1 MSSHGISCFPEKTT
15 SPNISKNNH
24 YCKVWD
30 TFQTN
35 GQKMAEELW
44 LKPGIKRGD
53 EIQIQEQESAI
64 KRDSDTSL

>member
-1 MSSHGISCFPEKTT
+1 M
-15 SPNISKNNH
+15 
-24 YCKVWD
+24 
-30 TFQTN
+30 N

-64 KRDSDTSL
+64 KRDSDMSLWV